1 MHGGA
6 SALLHDK
13 RAGSV
18 HGGRTYWRVLRAA
31 ATAAKWHNRE
41 HSHPR
46 SIMLDQICA

>member
-13 RAGSV
+13 RGGSV

-46 SIMLDQICA
+46 SIML